1 MRIAAYT
8 RRSSDLQNEDST
20 ADQLAA
26 IKRKFAGRTDLQF
39 VHFTDEGISGSALA
53 NRPGIR
59 AMMAAAERGEV
70 DLVVTEALDRL
81 SRDQEGTAHIYKRL
95 TYYGVGLETL
105 SEGKISELHVGL
117 SGTMNQLFLAELGRK
132 TRRGLIGR
140 VKAGF
145 SGGGLCY
152 GYRIA
157 EKGVLEIDDHQAGII
172 RRIYKAYA
180 EGVSPRAMAHQL
192 NAEGEPGPRGGEW
205 TPSTINGDRRAQD
218 GILHQE
224 LYIGVRVFNRRR
236 YRKHP
241 DTGRRSSVLNP
252 PEDWLREPVPEL
264 RIIDDET
271 WQSVQ
276 ARKAAL
282 ADKPAAY
289 ARKPKRLLSG
299 LMKCSLCG
307 SGMTLNGGKYACS
320 AARERGTCK
329 NNKIIAARTVE
340 DRVLA
345 GARRHLLSP
354 EAIASAVRIFHEE
367 QSARRLESLAARAPA
382 ERELTE
388 IGRKLER
395 AQMMFMEEMITMDEL
410 KARTAPLK
418 TRRVELGAL
427 IATSPSPVVVQLHP
441 GAAEGYRCLAETLHL
456 AIEGDA
462 GEDLRRELRK
472 LIESVEFVPL
482 EGLGRFELLVRGQL
496 VGLLRQDPKARNG
509 KNPAVSGGVSEVS
522 HACEVSLGAGVGFEP
537 TTFRL

>member
-1 MRIAAYT
+1 MRLGAYT
-8 RRSSDLQNEDST
+8 RRSSDLQNDRST

-26 IKRKFAGRTDLQF
+26 IKRKFADRKDVQF
-39 VHFTDEGISGSALA
+39 VHFTDEGISGSAMA

-59 AMMAAAERGEV
+59 AMMAAAERGEI

-152 GYRIA
+152 GYRIT

-180 EGVSPRAMAHQL
+180 DGVSPRAIAHML
-192 NAEGEPGPRGGEW
+192 NAENEPGPRGGEW

-252 PEDWLREPVPEL
+252 PEDWLREPVPDL

-271 WQSVQ
+271 WQTVQ

-345 GARRHLLSP
+345 GIRRHLLSP

-367 QSARRLESLAARAPA
+367 QSARRLEALVARAPA

-410 KARTAPLK
+410 KARAAPLK
-418 TRRVELGAL
+418 SRRTELETL

-441 GAAEGYRCLAETLHL
+441 GAAEGYRRMAETLHL

-472 LIESVEFVPL
+472 LIEVVEFVPL
-482 EGLGRFELLVRGQL
+482 DGLGKFELRVRGQL
-496 VGLLRQDPKARNG
+496 VGLLRQDPKARND
-509 KNPAVSGGVSEVS
+509 KNPAVSGGVSDGS
-522 HACEVSLGAGVGFEP
+522 HGCEVLLGAGVGFEP